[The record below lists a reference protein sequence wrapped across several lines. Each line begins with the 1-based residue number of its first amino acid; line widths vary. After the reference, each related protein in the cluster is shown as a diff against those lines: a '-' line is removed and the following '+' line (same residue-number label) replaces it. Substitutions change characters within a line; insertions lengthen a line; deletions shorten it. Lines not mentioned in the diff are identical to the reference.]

1 MKTARVRRTMEN
13 LHQMG
18 LDQVLITDP
27 SSIRYL
33 TGYDNDPMER
43 FQALYLAVDGDPTIF
58 VNRMFPDPSP
68 YVENV
73 ISLTDTDDPIE
84 VLSRLCVHDAPLG
97 VDGTLESRWLTAL
110 MDADAATDYRV
121 ATSAVMDARAHK
133 DVEEQEL
140 MANASAINDAAMGW
154 LKSQLRVGVTER
166 QIARDLLEEYERLG
180 ADGYSFAPIVSF
192 GANAANPHHEPDATQ
207 LKYGDVALFD
217 VGCYA
222 KGYAADMT
230 RTFVMG
236 EANEAVQRVYDVV
249 LKANR
254 AAEQAI
260 HPGVTFA
267 EIDAAA
273 RQVIEG
279 AGWGERFTH
288 RLGHSIGID
297 VHEAGDVS
305 AANPNPVEAGMVFS
319 IEPGIYLP
327 GEFGIRIEDL
337 VLVTPDGHRVLN
349 HFDKELQ
356 EVR

>member
-1 MKTARVRRTMEN
+1 MKTARVKRTLEN
-13 LHQMG
+13 LHEMG
-18 LDQVLITDP
+18 LDQMLISDP

-43 FQALYLAVDGDPTIF
+43 FQALYLSVDGDPTIF

-68 YVENV
+68 YVANV
-73 ISLTDTDDPIE
+73 VSLTDTDDPIQ

-97 VDGTLESRWLTAL
+97 VDGTLQSRWLIEL
-110 MDADAATDYRV
+110 MDANAASDYRV

-140 MANASAINDAAMGW
+140 MANASAINDAAMAW
-154 LKSQLRVGVTER
+154 LKGQLKVGVTER

-180 ADGYSFAPIVSF
+180 ADGYSFDPIVSF
-192 GANAANPHHEPDATQ
+192 GANAADPHHEPDATQ
-207 LKYGDVALFD
+207 LAWGDVALFD

-222 KGYAADMT
+222 GGYAADMT

-236 EANEAVQRVYDVV
+236 EATEAVQRVYDVV

-254 AAEQAI
+254 AAEAAI

-288 RLGHSIGID
+288 RLGHSIGIE

-305 AANPNPVEAGMVFS
+305 AANDAPVEAGMCFS

-327 GEFGIRIEDL
+327 GEFGVRIEDL
-337 VLVTPDGHRVLN
+337 VLVAPDGRKVLN

-356 EVR
+356 VVR